1 LPGLKRS
8 PEDRPPLSLGDLA
21 LLVVVFLL
29 ACATFAVEEGLAQD
43 MRIGSRWF
51 GSGGGQ
57 DAVRVVSSRRGGVE
71 VNGKPADLAAVGS
84 AVRSALAA
92 REEPLVVVVAEPG
105 SDVDLVLAVLDQI
118 RSIGAPRIKLVN
130 RLP

>member
-1 LPGLKRS
+1 M
-8 PEDRPPLSLGDLA
+8 
-21 LLVVVFLL
+21 
-29 ACATFAVEEGLAQD
+29 EEGLAQD